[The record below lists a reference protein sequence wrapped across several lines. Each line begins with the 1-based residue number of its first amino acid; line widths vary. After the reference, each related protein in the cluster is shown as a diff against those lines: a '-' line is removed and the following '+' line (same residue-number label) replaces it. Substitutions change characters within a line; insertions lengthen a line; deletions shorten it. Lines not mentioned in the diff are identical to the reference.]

1 MPTDKILSPEVDA
14 ARHAAA
20 AEKQRVRDQ
29 AQAKLAAQNKEMKK
43 RLAAT
48 GAGTAARKASAE
60 EKQRVKDQAQ
70 AELDAENKEM
80 EQRVSASSAGDSTT
94 RLSPVEMVPDATLPA
109 SAPATQEVPVPTT
122 KALSLSDAFADSAP
136 SEGAGGGGSVAPAAA
151 KYLACA
157 TFVPSTS
164 TMLSLDRKLKVAEV
178 ELVNEAEAVA
188 RVSTPTAEALQKA
201 TFVPSATTMASLDEK
216 FKARHAAPQTTEAEA
231 VAQNTRSIRAA
242 EPLRAVLPPPGPPP
256 PGPAPPRP
264 APPGPASPPGPRGCR
279 AAALGVLSASGLK
292 YSSQRGMWLPMSLV
306 AASELSADAAAAALG
321 APGELPPDAL
331 PPGALCVAAKPRGK
345 PPSFGGLSSSGLK
358 FDPASGFWLPPGKEG
373 TTVRAPRPDRLP
385 LLGRLGA
392 SGLRYAPL

>member
-29 AQAKLAAQNKEMKK
+29 AQAKLAAQNKQMKK

-60 EKQRVKDQAQ
+60 EKQRVKDQTQ
-70 AELDAENKEM
+70 AELDAENMEM
-80 EQRVSASSAGDSTT
+80 EQRVSALGAGDST

-109 SAPATQEVPVPTT
+109 SAPATQAVQAPTT
-122 KALSLSDAFADSAP
+122 KALPLSDAFADSAP
-136 SEGAGGGGSVAPAAA
+136 GEGAGGGASVAPAAA

-157 TFVPSTS
+157 TFVPSTT
-164 TMLSLDRKLKVAEV
+164 TMLSLDSKLNVGEV
-178 ELVNEAEAVA
+178 ELVNGAEAAA

-216 FKARHAAPQTTEAEA
+216 FKTGHAAPQTTEAEA
-231 VAQNTRSIRAA
+231 VAQSTTSIRAA

-256 PGPAPPRP
+256 PGPAPTPTPR
-264 APPGPASPPGPRGCR
+264 R
-279 AAALGVLSASGLK
+279 ATALGLLSVSGLK
-292 YSSQRGMWLPMSLV
+292 YSSERGMWLPSLV

-345 PPSFGGLSSSGLK
+345 PPSFGGLSSGGLK

-373 TTVRAPRPDRLP
+373 TTVRAPRPGRLP

-392 SGLRYAPL
+392 SGLRYTPL

>member
-29 AQAKLAAQNKEMKK
+29 AQAKLAAQNKQMKK

-60 EKQRVKDQAQ
+60 EKQRVKDQTQ
-70 AELDAENKEM
+70 AELDAENMEM
-80 EQRVSASSAGDSTT
+80 EQRVSALGAGDST

-109 SAPATQEVPVPTT
+109 SAPATQAVQAPTT
-122 KALSLSDAFADSAP
+122 KALPLSDAFADSAP
-136 SEGAGGGGSVAPAAA
+136 GEGAGGGASVAPAAA

-157 TFVPSTS
+157 TFVPSTT
-164 TMLSLDRKLKVAEV
+164 TMLSLDSKLNVGEV
-178 ELVNEAEAVA
+178 ELVNGAEAAA

-216 FKARHAAPQTTEAEA
+216 FKAGHAAPQTTEAEA
-231 VAQNTRSIRAA
+231 VAQNTTSIRAA

-256 PGPAPPRP
+256 PGPAPPS
-264 APPGPASPPGPRGCR
+264 SPRR
-279 AAALGVLSASGLK
+279 AATLGGLRASGLK
-292 YSSQRGMWLPMSLV
+292 YSSERGMWLPSLV

-345 PPSFGGLSSSGLK
+345 PPSFGGLSSGGLK

-373 TTVRAPRPDRLP
+373 TTVRAPRPGRLP

-392 SGLRYAPL
+392 SGLRYTPL